1 MASFINSIRLPAKR
15 SFSWRALWILAALQ
29 LLGNVLSIPTLIASN
44 ITVEPLSAW
53 ILWTT
58 LSIPVIGTALFL
70 GAPLLEGYLTGE
82 NRGNWVKS
90 IFGISILIPV
100 AAVPF
105 IIFINQ
111 NIDPQG
117 YQSTWKLI
125 LASIDA
131 GVQEELFSR
140 LFLVTGLA
148 WLGSLIWHEAD
159 GRPTPANLWIAI
171 LLSALAFGWAHIDD
185 KLSIP
190 GAAPGDI
197 VLLMLVT
204 TILGMIFGVLY
215 WKLGIECAVLTHF
228 TFDAIAFD
236 LNVPAYISNKPIV
249 QVVVQVVVLIGFQI
263 LV

>member
-1 MASFINSIRLPAKR
+1 MDILDSIIHPGDWYCTFPRCKGWSR
-15 SFSWRALWILAALQ
+15 C
-29 LLGNVLSIPTLIASN
+29 
-44 ITVEPLSAW
+44 
-53 ILWTT
+53 
-58 LSIPVIGTALFL
+58 
-70 GAPLLEGYLTGE
+70 PLLEGYLTGE

-105 IIFINQ
+105 IILINQ

-117 YQSTWKLI
+117 CQSTWKLI

-159 GRPTPANLWIAI
+159 GRPTPAILWIAI

-215 WKLGIECAVLTHF
+215 WKLGIECAVLAHF
-228 TFDAIAFD
+228 TFDAIASG
-236 LNVPAYISNKPIV
+236 LIVPAYISNNPIV
-249 QVVVQVVVLIGFQI
+249 QVVVLVGLLILGVIAWFI
-263 LV
+263 LKRTWRKDV